1 SRVFPL
7 IQRCCTRRKQDETLS
22 LHSLVTQGPLSWD
35 LVLFLDHRNDTCR
48 ESVMNPIRHII
59 LSIALATGLV
69 ANAAWALDA
78 AAHHS
83 GPRYFNEQRF
93 CKHRLHGELFS
104 RTELFFGLSRAAP
117 DPDIT
122 EAQFQGFIDT
132 KVTPRFPDG
141 LTLLSGIGQFK
152 DSAGT
157 TVQEGSKLLILLYPF
172 NKQNNL
178 AVEDIRTDYKQDFKQ
193 QSVLR
198 LDERSCVS
206 F

>member
-1 SRVFPL
+1 
-7 IQRCCTRRKQDETLS
+7 
-22 LHSLVTQGPLSWD
+22 
-35 LVLFLDHRNDTCR
+35 
-48 ESVMNPIRHII
+48 MNPIRHII
-59 LSIALATGLV
+59 VGIALATGLV
-69 ANAAWALDA
+69 ANAAWALDTS
-78 AAHHS
+78 AHHA
-83 GPRYFNEQRF
+83 GPSYFNEQRF

-104 RTELFFGLSRAAP
+104 RTELFFGLSRVMG
-117 DPDIT
+117 PDIT
-122 EAQFQGFIDT
+122 EEDFQGFIDS

-172 NKQNNL
+172 NKENNL
-178 AVEDIRTDYKQDFKQ
+178 AVEDIRTEYKHKFQQ

-198 LDERSCVS
+198 VDERSCVS

>member
-1 SRVFPL
+1 
-7 IQRCCTRRKQDETLS
+7 
-22 LHSLVTQGPLSWD
+22 
-35 LVLFLDHRNDTCR
+35 
-48 ESVMNPIRHII
+48 MNPVRHII
-59 LSIALATGLV
+59 VSIALATGLV
-69 ANAAWALDA
+69 GNAAWALDTS
-78 AAHHS
+78 AHHA

-93 CKHRLHGELFS
+93 CKHRLHGDLFS
-104 RTELFFGLSRAAP
+104 RTELFFGLSRATGP
-117 DPDIT
+117 DVT
-122 EAQFQGFIDT
+122 EEEFQDFVDDE
-132 KVTPRFPDG
+132 VTPRFPDG

-178 AVEDIRTDYKQDFKQ
+178 AVEEIRTQYKEDFQQ

-198 LDERSCVS
+198 VDERSCVS